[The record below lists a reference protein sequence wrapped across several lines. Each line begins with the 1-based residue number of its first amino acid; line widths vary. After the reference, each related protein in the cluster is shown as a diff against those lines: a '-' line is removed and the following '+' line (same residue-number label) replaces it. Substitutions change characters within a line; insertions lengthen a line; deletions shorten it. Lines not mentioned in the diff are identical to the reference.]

1 MQPAIEIKRCALS
14 ALPKEASSETWNPV
28 SHLSVLQM
36 LDTAIANAGFKAT
49 SETILVSKAGN
60 RLFATLDLNIKVGET
75 ERLIVG
81 VRNSHD
87 KSFSMGLYYG
97 TRSRVSKCVSFAV
110 DAVTRR
116 RHTPNAD
123 TVYADEIDAAVHQL
137 KSFAEDQSIQ
147 FSAMK
152 NRFFSVCEPEAI
164 IVHAAEAS
172 AIPWRYV
179 PKILSEWRRPSHRK
193 HRGQSQ
199 YHLFQSF
206 IQVFDDRFKR
216 SPIEVASELV
226 RLHNFFRHCDV
237 KVNFTR
243 ENQKNQ

>member
-14 ALPKEASSETWNPV
+14 ALPIEPPSETWNPV
-28 SHLSVLQM
+28 SHLSVLKM
-36 LDTAIANAGFKAT
+36 FDTAIANAGFKVA

-87 KSFSMGLYYG
+87 KSFSMGLYCG
-97 TRSRVSKCVSFAV
+97 TRSRVSECVSFAV
-110 DAVTRR
+110 DAVSRR

-123 TVYADEIDAAVHQL
+123 SVYADEIDAVVHQL
-137 KSFAEDQSIQ
+137 KSFAENEASQ
-147 FSAMK
+147 FAAMK
-152 NRFFSVCEPEAI
+152 KRIFNACEPEAV
-164 IVHAAEAS
+164 IVRAAEAS
-172 AIPWRYV
+172 TIPWRYV

-193 HRGQSQ
+193 HRGQTQ

-206 IQVFDDRFKR
+206 IQVFDDRFRR
-216 SPIEVASELV
+216 SPIEVAAELV
-226 RLHNFFRHCDV
+226 QLQRFFSSL
-237 KVNFTR
+237 
-243 ENQKNQ
+243 